1 MKSRTLYHSLLLL
14 LLLCGACTDKSGEF
28 DACGQVEATEVMV
41 SAESNG
47 RIVRLDLT
55 EGDRL
60 RKGMVVGVIDSV
72 QTFLQKQE
80 LLRKK
85 ANARTKQVDIRRQLA
100 SQYERLNNLRV
111 DYERYRILE
120 AKDAGTRKQVE
131 DLASQIAVAER
142 GIAAQKQT
150 YERNNAGIKE
160 EMDLYDVQIAE
171 KEDLLAKCRIVAP
184 IDGVV
189 LTKFAEA
196 GEMATA
202 GKSLFKMADMNQ
214 VYVRAYLT
222 TPQLSEVKLGD
233 SLRVTIDDGTKKQR
247 SYTGKLIWIADEMEF
262 TPKNIQ
268 TKDERA
274 DLVYAVKIALR
285 NDGYLKLGMYAFVHF
300 K

>member
-1 MKSRTLYHSLLLL
+1 MKRLFFLMVWISAV
-14 LLLCGACTDKSGEF
+14 CGGVY
-28 DACGQVEATEVMV
+28 GQVTLDECLEAARNHYPLIQERDLIREVEQYDLKRIGKGWLPQLNV
-41 SAESNG
+41 SAKAQYQSE
-47 RIVRLDLT
+47 
-55 EGDRL
+55 
-60 RKGMVVGVIDSV
+60 VVEMPFEIPG
-72 QTFLQKQE
+72 
-80 LLRKK
+80 
-85 ANARTKQVDIRRQLA
+85 
-100 SQYERLNNLRV
+100 YE
-111 DYERYRILE
+111 
-120 AKDAGTRKQVE
+120 
-131 DLASQIAVAER
+131 
-142 GIAAQKQT
+142 
-150 YERNNAGIKE
+150 
-160 EMDLYDVQIAE
+160 
-171 KEDLLAKCRIVAP
+171 AP

-268 TKDERA
+268 IKDERA